1 MDAVLTKYH
10 DLAND
15 GNQYRICCHE
25 RLKSLH
31 HVSLHLN
38 VPERQMLGS
47 DCVSFEE
54 VAAVVKRLLELNGV
68 FPPNAR
74 PWQPGESVFEGFFL
88 IKRADGNVQMI
99 WQRSNPVRQTELADH
114 GSSEYDN
121 LDEAVSNFINS
132 EWSSRHGFL
141 TASP

>member
-1 MDAVLTKYH
+1 MTAT
-10 DLAND
+10 
-15 GNQYRICCHE
+15 RE
-25 RLKSLH
+25 SLLEKLV
-31 HVSLHLN
+31 VSLHLN
-38 VPERQMLGS
+38 VPERRTLGS

-88 IKRADGNVQMI
+88 VKSTDGKVQMA
-99 WQRSNPVRQTELADH
+99 WQRSNPVRHTELADH

-121 LDEAVSNFINS
+121 LDEAVSTFVKS
-132 EWSSRHGFL
+132 EWSSGIDGITLLRRRD
-141 TASP
+141 P